1 MLKMNTLVKT
11 GAINIYLTMI
21 AVCRMD
27 IGKLVARLTE
37 QIVMAVEI
45 VMSLD

>member
-1 MLKMNTLVKT
+1 MLKMKTLVKT
-11 GAINIYLTMI
+11 GAINVYLTMI

-27 IGKLVARLTE
+27 IGKLQARLTE

-45 VMSLD
+45 VMAFD